1 MREARTIRG
10 VARAAGPWRIAADA
24 LVLIGVLVVVFALV
38 FGVFGAVVET
48 QEQRVEVSSD
58 GR

>member
-1 MREARTIRG
+1 
-10 VARAAGPWRIAADA
+10 
-24 LVLIGVLVVVFALV
+24 VLVFVFALV

>member
-1 MREARTIRG
+1 MADRTIRD
-10 VARAAGPWRIAADA
+10 VARRAGPWRLAADA
-24 LVLIGVLVVVFALV
+24 LALIGVLVFVFGLV

-48 QEQRVEVSSD
+48 QEQRAGVQHH

>member
-1 MREARTIRG
+1 MREARTIRS
-10 VARAAGPWRIAADA
+10 VARAAGPWRIAADVLA
-24 LVLIGVLVVVFALV
+24 LIGVLVFVFGLV

-48 QEQRVEVSSD
+48 QEQRAGAHHH

>member
-1 MREARTIRG
+1 MADRTIRS
-10 VARAAGPWRIAADA
+10 VARAAKPWRIAADA
-24 LVLIGVLVVVFALV
+24 LALIGVLVFVFALV

-48 QEQRVEVSSD
+48 QEQRAGVQHH

>member
-1 MREARTIRG
+1 MADRTIRD
-10 VARAAGPWRIAADA
+10 VARAAGACRIAADA
-24 LVLIGVLVVVFALV
+24 LVLIGVLVFVFGLV

-48 QEQRVEVSSD
+48 QEQRAGVQHH